1 MVGGEEGAGLDA
13 ACARNYVVDKE
24 RREEACA
31 LRGRRR
37 DKLLAS

>member
-13 ACARNYVVDKE
+13 ACARDYAVDKE

-37 DKLLAS
+37 DELLAS